1 MIYPTRRAILL
12 MVLGAP
18 AALLVGVLAP
28 GYWLAGA
35 AWIALIAGLI
45 VVDAFTGARPE
56 GAQLTV
62 AAPPTLG
69 VGREGWIELTA
80 AFAGTPPAAIEIAA
94 ESNARMTLTPDRMGH
109 APQSGAA
116 RMRIDPMRRGEGIV
130 SGLWMRWQGPLGL
143 AWKQIAETPDCR
155 IAIVPDTLAVR
166 EDAMRLFSRDALI
179 GQKVQLDHGDGSEF
193 HALRELVGGMD
204 LRTVDWKQSAR
215 HLKLLGKE
223 YRTEKNHPVIF
234 AIDTGRLMCEPVL
247 GLPRIDRS
255 INAALRLAYVSLRMG
270 DRVGV
275 FGFDER
281 PRLFTGAVSGSAAFP
296 LLQRL
301 VAQLDYS
308 AEETNFTLAL
318 TQLGGALE
326 RRSLVVVFTDFADT
340 TSAELMIENL
350 ARLMRRHLVLFVVI
364 RNEELET
371 LARAAPRTPED
382 VSRAVTADTLL
393 KEREVVVARLRRLGA
408 EVVDAPVNQIGP
420 ALINSYLDL
429 KRRDRL

>member
-1 MIYPTRRAILL
+1 MIYPTRRAILI
-12 MVLGAP
+12 MALGAP
-18 AALLVGVLAP
+18 AALLVGLIAP
-28 GYWLAGA
+28 GYWLIGA
-35 AWIALIAGLI
+35 AWIALIAGLVI
-45 VVDAFTGARPE
+45 VDALTGAQPD
-56 GAQLTV
+56 GASLSV
-62 AAPPTLG
+62 DAPRILG
-69 VGREGWIELTA
+69 IGSQGWAELTA
-80 AFAGTPPAAIEIAA
+80 AFTGPAPRSIEIAA
-94 ESNARMTLTPDRMGH
+94 ESNARLSLTPARMAH
-109 APQSGAA
+109 RTADGAA
-116 RMRIDPMRRGEGIV
+116 RMQVEPVRRGEGEI
-130 SGLWMRWQGPLGL
+130 STLWMRWQGPLGL
-143 AWKQIAETPDCR
+143 AWKQVVETPAR
-155 IAIVPDTLAVR
+155 KIAIAPDIQSVR
-166 EDAMRLFSRDALI
+166 NEAMRLFSRDAMI

-215 HLKLLGKE
+215 HMKLLGKE

-247 GLPRIDRS
+247 GVARIDRA
-255 INAALRLAYVSLRMG
+255 INAALRLAYVSLKMG
-270 DRVGV
+270 DRVGF

-308 AEETNFTLAL
+308 PLETNYTLAL

-340 TSAELMIENL
+340 TSAELMIENV

-364 RNEELET
+364 RNEELES
-371 LARAAPRTPED
+371 LARAAPQTPED

-393 KEREVVVARLRRLGA
+393 RERDVVVARLRRLGA
-408 EVVDAPVNQIGP
+408 EIVDAPVDQLGP
-420 ALINSYLDL
+420 ALLNSYLDL